1 MNNFYEYWVNFE
13 SWRDFSLQGE
23 HDVEDAH
30 DRYEKRWMIK
40 ENDRK
45 SKVCAWSVSSTW
57 KGFSSCAMRPVSIP
71 SLPWWFVAEAAEE
84 GLCRT
89 LYSQELGFGTQQL
102 CESFFAGLVVV
113 EQQYRQT

>member
-1 MNNFYEYWVNFE
+1 MSVFATHWAFNFCRRFKDSERLPEHHVSLSSMALKLHSIRKVNNFYEYWVNFE

-45 SKVCAWSVSSTW
+45 SKVCRRTW
-57 KGFSSCAMRPVSIP
+57 CLSARASIP
-71 SLPWWFVAEAAEE
+71 RLACIGYWNA
-84 GLCRT
+84 
-89 LYSQELGFGTQQL
+89 
-102 CESFFAGLVVV
+102 LV
-113 EQQYRQT
+113 R

>member
-45 SKVCAWSVSSTW
+45 SKVCVPWTCGRIYWLECVPINIDVFIVCDEVS
-57 KGFSSCAMRPVSIP
+57 MP
-71 SLPWWFVAEAAEE
+71 SWALLV
-84 GLCRT
+84 
-89 LYSQELGFGTQQL
+89 FGT
-102 CESFFAGLVVV
+102 
-113 EQQYRQT
+113 R

>member
-45 SKVCAWSVSSTW
+45 SKVQYDTISYHTIRP
-57 KGFSSCAMRPVSIP
+57 KLIFLSCALK
-71 SLPWWFVAEAAEE
+71 SLPRAVVGMYSTKWWLLNSA
-84 GLCRT
+84 LCGSCV
-89 LYSQELGFGTQQL
+89 YPVIDS
-102 CESFFAGLVVV
+102 
-113 EQQYRQT
+113 